1 MAKSVVLI
9 FIISLIVLC
18 VGEGRVNSPDS
29 DPHRS
34 VHNPPHLAASSPEQS
49 RHNDFDDQLCKGLGR
64 EECLTDNLTGSA
76 IKLEIDALAIYK
88 LFDGYKKLSFTKYRL
103 KAIDC

>member
-9 FIISLIVLC
+9 FIISLVLC
-18 VGEGRVNSPDS
+18 VSEGRVISPDS

-34 VHNPPHLAASSPEQS
+34 VHNPPYLAASSPEQS

-64 EECLTDNLTGSA
+64 EECLVRKTLAAHTDY
-76 IKLEIDALAIYK
+76 IYTQ
-88 LFDGYKKLSFTKYRL
+88 DTNGP
-103 KAIDC
+103 